1 MSDARWY
8 AYDPIQGQGLGLG
21 ACEVPKIAL
30 FKVYL
35 LRHLQRQ
42 LASDHWFLN

>member
-1 MSDARWY
+1 MSDAQHMP
-8 AYDPIQGQGLGLG
+8 YDLIQGQGQSHGV
-21 ACEVPKIAL
+21 CEVPKIAL

-42 LASDHWFLN
+42 LENDH